1 MQNIKKWNIVSRLAI
16 LLLLVIFVTQ
26 PAFAASS
33 VMISGGENVKSG
45 DTFTV
50 NVDYLGNNI
59 GSVTANLTYD
69 TSALE
74 YISGGSSSG
83 NTGYVYLQK
92 DVVGEKM
99 SFQIKFR
106 AKTEGDAKIK
116 VDTYEMYDED
126 YGTMDTPSA
135 SSVIHVGASAAKES
149 SDEETTASTTVDAA
163 TESVG
168 NNAVETPSESKGVNP
183 LILGG
188 IAVVLLLLIILIVAK
203 LKKKS

>member
-1 MQNIKKWNIVSRLAI
+1 MRNIKKWNIASRFAI

-33 VMISGGENVKSG
+33 VVISGGENVKSG
-45 DTFTV
+45 DMFTV
-50 NVDYLGNNI
+50 NVDYQGDNI

-106 AKTEGDAKIK
+106 AKKEGDAKLQ
-116 VDTYEMYDED
+116 VETYEMYDED
-126 YGTMDTPSA
+126 YRTMSPPST
-135 SSVIHVGASAAKES
+135 SSVIYIEASATEETS
-149 SDEETTASTTVDAA
+149 EEETTATETVDVA
-163 TESVG
+163 TDSNVDNE
-168 NNAVETPSESKGVNP
+168 VETQGVNP

-188 IAVVLLLLIILIVAK
+188 IAVVLLLLIILIIVK

>member
-50 NVDYLGNNI
+50 NVDYQGNNI

-106 AKTEGDAKIK
+106 AKIEGDAKIK

-135 SSVIHVGASAAKES
+135 SSVIHVGASATKES
-149 SDEETTASTTVDAA
+149 SDEETTVDAA